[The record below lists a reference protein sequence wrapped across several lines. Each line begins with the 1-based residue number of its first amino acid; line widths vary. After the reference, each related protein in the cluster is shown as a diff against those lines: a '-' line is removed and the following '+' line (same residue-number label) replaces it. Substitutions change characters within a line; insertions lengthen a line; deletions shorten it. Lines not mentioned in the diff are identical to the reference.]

1 MLFRLLPTIDSYK
14 RKMIAKDYE
23 TKVPEEVRIANQEKV
38 NAYQT
43 EYDETIRAMKMFE
56 SMK

>member
-1 MLFRLLPTIDSYK
+1 
-14 RKMIAKDYE
+14 MIAKDYE